1 MKTLYYTKGEALM
14 AAHDAAEQCN
24 GTTRRTS
31 VDDRT
36 RGLEEDDRFV
46 EIVGT
51 WSGECEA
58 VEVLGRDGE
67 QVGVFA
73 WWTEGEEMKTLEF
86 EGYEVRLY
94 ATDDEFVL
102 DFGTGNGWARYPRE
116 SFTLSK
122 ALVDQYFL
130 DCEDVDPEERARI
143 AKSAQEVAE

>member
-1 MKTLYYTKGEALM
+1 MKTLYYTKGEALK

-24 GTTRRTS
+24 GTTRHTF
-31 VDDRT
+31 VDYRT

-51 WSGECEA
+51 WRGECEA

-94 ATDDEFVL
+94 VTDDEFVL
-102 DFGTGNGWARYPRE
+102 DFGTGAGWARYPRE
-116 SFTLSK
+116 SFTLAE

-130 DCEDVDPEERARI
+130 DCEDVDEEERARI
-143 AKSAQEVAE
+143 AKSAKEVAE

>member
-1 MKTLYYTKGEALM
+1 MKTLYYTKGEALK

-24 GTTRRTS
+24 GTTRHTF
-31 VDDRT
+31 VDYRT
-36 RGLEEDDRFV
+36 RGLEEDDRFAA
-46 EIVGT
+46 IVGT

-94 ATDDEFVL
+94 VTDDEFVL
-102 DFGTGNGWARYPRE
+102 DFGTGAGWARYPRE
-116 SFTLSK
+116 SFGLSK

-143 AKSAQEVAE
+143 EKSAQEVAE

>member
-1 MKTLYYTKGEALM
+1 MKTLYYTKGEALK

-24 GTTRRTS
+24 GTTRHTF
-31 VDDRT
+31 VDYRT
-36 RGLEEDDRFV
+36 RGLEKDDRFV

-51 WSGECEA
+51 WRGECEA

-73 WWTEGEEMKTLEF
+73 WWAEGAEMKTLEF

-94 ATDDEFVL
+94 AVDDEFVL
-102 DFGTGNGWARYPRE
+102 DFGTGAGWARYPRE
-116 SFTLSK
+116 SFTLAE

-130 DCEDVDPEERARI
+130 DCEDVGEEERARI
-143 AKSAQEVAE
+143 AKSAQEVAK

>member
-1 MKTLYYTKGEALM
+1 MKTLYYTKGEALV
-14 AAHDAAEQCN
+14 AAMEAVKECN
-24 GTTRRTS
+24 GTIEGTS

-36 RGLEEDDRFV
+36 RGLEEDDRFA
-46 EIVGT
+46 EIVGA

-73 WWTEGEEMKTLEF
+73 WWAEGAEMKTLEF

-94 ATDDEFVL
+94 VTDDEFVL
-102 DFGTGNGWARYPRE
+102 DFGTGTGWARYPRE
-116 SFTLSK
+116 SFTLAE

-130 DCEDVDPEERARI
+130 DCEDVDAEERVRI
-143 AKSAQEVAE
+143 AESAQEVAE